1 VTVLD
6 PACGSGNFLYLA
18 LHGLKDLEWEAI
30 QWGSLALRL
39 PQEFPRVGPHQ
50 LKGIEINLYAAE
62 LARVTIWIGEIQW
75 MLNHGLGYLRD
86 PILRPLDAIR
96 EQDALLDLSDPANP
110 REAEWPDADFIVG
123 NPPFLGA
130 KLLRRG
136 LGSEYVDALFRV
148 YGDRVPGMADFCA
161 YWHEKAGA
169 QIAAGRATRA
179 GLLATQ
185 GIRGGGSQRV
195 LQRIKESGDIFLA
208 WSDEPWVLAGANVHV
223 SFVGYD
229 DGSEPERML
238 NGRRV
243 AEIHADLTSG
253 VDLTKARRLAENAGI
268 GFIGDQKSG
277 PFDIDAEAAQAML
290 ASPNPDGR
298 SNVDV
303 VRPWVN
309 GLDITR
315 RPRGMWIVDFGA
327 DMSREGA
334 ALYEAPFEHVQQQ
347 VMAARRGS
355 GSEEREPRWWIHVW
369 PRPEMRKALGDLAR
383 YVATPILT
391 KHRLFVWLPVA
402 TLADHQVVAFA
413 RDDDYT
419 FGVLHSRAHEK
430 WALAMGTQL
439 ETRPR
444 YTPTTCFETFPFPLP
459 TEEQREAIAEAA
471 RDLDRLRRGWLDP
484 EGWSEAE
491 KKGRTLTNLYNQRP
505 AWLADVHDRLD
516 RAVLAAYGWPAELSD
531 DDLLERLLSL
541 NLESDPA

>member
-1 VTVLD
+1 
-6 PACGSGNFLYLA
+6 
-18 LHGLKDLEWEAI
+18 
-30 QWGSLALRL
+30 
-39 PQEFPRVGPHQ
+39 
-50 LKGIEINLYAAE
+50 
-62 LARVTIWIGEIQW
+62 
-75 MLNHGLGYLRD
+75 
-86 PILRPLDAIR
+86 
-96 EQDALLDLSDPANP
+96 
-110 REAEWPDADFIVG
+110 
-123 NPPFLGA
+123 
-130 KLLRRG
+130 
-136 LGSEYVDALFRV
+136 
-148 YGDRVPGMADFCA
+148 
-161 YWHEKAGA
+161 
-169 QIAAGRATRA
+169 
-179 GLLATQ
+179 
-185 GIRGGGSQRV
+185 
-195 LQRIKESGDIFLA
+195 
-208 WSDEPWVLAGANVHV
+208 
-223 SFVGYD
+223 
-229 DGSEPERML
+229 
-238 NGRRV
+238 V